1 MQEELTH
8 NPHDKFFK
16 ESFSRKETAVALFRE
31 FLPSAV
37 VQSVDWDTLKE
48 VRGTFI
54 EESLRETR
62 SDLLFEVSMAGE
74 PLRLYCLFEHQSTQ
88 DKRMPL
94 RLLGYMVQ
102 IWERFAK
109 EYPANKSLPTVIPL
123 VLHQSLDR
131 WQASVHFQDLFASP
145 ADLKEALS
153 PYQPDFAHLLIDLPE
168 IQVTQRLDLSLAVI
182 FQIMRTVEERTI
194 VEKLHQVMQF
204 LGELYEQRN
213 DVSYLRTCINYLLR
227 ADSTVDKQA
236 FFHKLETIENHTIK
250 EQTMSIADVL
260 IEEGIK
266 KGIEKGIVK
275 GRQEG
280 RQALIRQVVTLHE
293 ILGYS
298 HPNVQALQ
306 SYDLQ
311 VIEAELEK
319 LQMELK
325 VRLS

>member
-1 MQEELTH
+1 
-8 NPHDKFFK
+8 
-16 ESFSRKETAVALFRE
+16 
-31 FLPSAV
+31 
-37 VQSVDWDTLKE
+37 
-48 VRGTFI
+48 
-54 EESLRETR
+54 
-62 SDLLFEVSMAGE
+62 
-74 PLRLYCLFEHQSTQ
+74 
-88 DKRMPL
+88 
-94 RLLGYMVQ
+94 MVQ